1 MSGHDSLDRDDRDWA
16 RRFQARKG
24 VKAAM
29 VDTLRRLHADPRWP
43 TQTPTARNALDHAL
57 TTWADGDLRWQ
68 VKVKTW
74 ADAIGV
80 ARSTLLHATHDL
92 EACELIAKTGYLR
105 PGQQGQGATIYRLRH
120 IPTRG
125 ADSETPS
132 EIPDPPQPT
141 RGADSETPSEI
152 SDPENRQGVPI
163 PRPLTRGADSETP
176 KNNDLE
182 RVKHSVEDRERETG
196 FDDEVPPQMRSGWKD
211 ARP

>member
-68 VKVKTW
+68 VKVRTW

-80 ARSTLLHATHDL
+80 ARSTLLRATHDL

-120 IPTRG
+120 I
-125 ADSETPS
+125 
-132 EIPDPPQPT
+132 PT